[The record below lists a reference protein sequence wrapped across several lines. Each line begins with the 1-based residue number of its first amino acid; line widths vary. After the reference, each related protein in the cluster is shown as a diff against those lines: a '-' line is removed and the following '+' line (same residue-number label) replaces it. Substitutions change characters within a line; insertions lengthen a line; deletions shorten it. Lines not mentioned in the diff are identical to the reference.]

1 MKIALLFAMAFFT
14 FIPSKKDFVI
24 NFGNAEG
31 RTRDW
36 VMISDNV
43 MGGVTQSKL
52 QYTENSMVLNGTISL
67 DNYGGFSSVKTN
79 FNTFDLS
86 GYDGVK
92 IRYKSTGQKFAFTLE
107 DSKNWTMPNYKGAFS
122 SSDSNTWEEA
132 TIFFKDFK
140 QYQIGEPTGKKLT
153 TAVLKNIVRL
163 GIITTEKKEG
173 PFSIEVESIEFISSG
188 K

>member
-1 MKIALLFAMAFFT
+1 MKKLYFLL
-14 FIPSKKDFVI
+14 ILGII

-79 FNTFDLS
+79 FNTFDLFA
-86 GYDGVK
+86 
-92 IRYKSTGQKFAFTLE
+92 QKF
-107 DSKNWTMPNYKGAFS
+107 
-122 SSDSNTWEEA
+122 
-132 TIFFKDFK
+132 
-140 QYQIGEPTGKKLT
+140 
-153 TAVLKNIVRL
+153 
-163 GIITTEKKEG
+163 
-173 PFSIEVESIEFISSG
+173 
-188 K
+188 

>member
-1 MKIALLFAMAFFT
+1 MKIALLFAMAFFA
-14 FIPSKKDFVI
+14 IGPSKKNPVI
-24 NFGNAEG
+24 NFGNANG
-31 RTRDW
+31 RTKDW
-36 VMISDNV
+36 VMISDNI

-52 QYTENSMVLNGTISL
+52 QYSENSMVLNGTISL
-67 DNYGGFSSVKTN
+67 DNYGGFSSIKTN

-86 GYDGVK
+86 AYDGVK
-92 IRYKSTGQKFAFTLE
+92 IKYKSTGQKFAFTLE
-107 DSKNWTMPNYKGAFS
+107 DSKNWTMPNYKGAFN
-122 SSDSNTWEEA
+122 SSDSNTWQEA
-132 TIFFKDFK
+132 TILFKDFK
-140 QYQIGEPTGKKLT
+140 QYQIGEPTGKKLI